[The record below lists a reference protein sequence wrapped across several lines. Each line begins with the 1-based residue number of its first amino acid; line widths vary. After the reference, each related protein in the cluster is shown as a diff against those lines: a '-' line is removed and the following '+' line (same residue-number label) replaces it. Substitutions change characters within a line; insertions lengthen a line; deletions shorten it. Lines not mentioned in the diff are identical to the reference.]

1 MHKKQDLQALV
12 MKQSSLNTTFDEDDA
27 EEKYFDIK
35 DESEVQI
42 KEEPVD
48 DFPSTQD
55 GDSTHTNSNNT
66 PTNSNNT
73 IDMSLIEIKD
83 EEDEEV
89 KPDIDELNASLNG
102 HSSWYHAK
110 NVSVKKEKV
119 PTTKYNPL
127 SRNPLY
133 GGGEFCT
140 YTELYSLKNHFHP
153 TVALYATNIMNDH
166 TIKYSGDPLND
177 FTLIRFLDRFV
188 FKNPKKTEEK
198 AGIHPTLAK
207 RKLYKPKGMKLV
219 PVFSEGYVKESAE
232 NIPVDELFLHS

>member
-1 MHKKQDLQALV
+1 MHKKKDLQALV
-12 MKQSSLNTTFDEDDA
+12 MKQSALDTTLDEDDA

-35 DESEVQI
+35 DEPSDEVQI
-42 KEEPVD
+42 KEEPDD

-55 GDSTHTNSNNT
+55 EILKQNNS
-66 PTNSNNT
+66 SSI
-73 IDMSLIEIKD
+73 IDISLIEIKD
-83 EEDEEV
+83 EDDDEE
-89 KPDIDELNASLNG
+89 KPDVNDLNATLNS
-102 HSSWYHAK
+102 HSSWHHAK

-127 SRNPLY
+127 ARNPLY
-133 GGGEFCT
+133 GGGEFCA
-140 YTELYSLKNHFHP
+140 YTELYSLKSHFHP
-153 TVALYATNIMNDH
+153 TVALYATNIINDH

-207 RKLYKPKGMKLV
+207 RKMYKPKGMKLV
-219 PVFSEGYVKESAE
+219 PVFSEGYVKESPE